1 MASVRPKAPSNGSP
15 AVPGRPALAL
25 VDEILTSESEHR
37 GSCGGGDGGDGG
49 DIDDFGAIEERYRP
63 LLRGR
68 ARAMCRNPDD
78 AEDLVQE
85 TLEHALAS
93 FARFQP
99 GTNARA
105 WLMRILGNVFLD
117 RIKHDGVV
125 SRAGPG
131 LTALQP
137 EPYQMILE
145 TIPDSALYAAVE
157 ALDPPHR
164 QIIELCYLQQL
175 RRREA
180 AEKLGLSISAVTG
193 RVMQALKRLRA
204 TLTSSS
210 QDDDHDHH
218 V

>member
-1 MASVRPKAPSNGSP
+1 MASVRPQSPPKGSP
-15 AVPGRPALAL
+15 ASPERAALAL
-25 VDEILTSESEHR
+25 VDEITDHS
-37 GSCGGGDGGDGG
+37 DGEDT
-49 DIDDFGAIEERYRP
+49 DFAAIADRHRP
-63 LLRGR
+63 LLRSR
-68 ARAMCRNPDD
+68 ARGICRNPDD

-85 TLEHALAS
+85 TLAHALAS
-93 FARFQP
+93 FDQFRP

-125 SRAGPG
+125 NRAGPG
-131 LTALQP
+131 LAALQP
-137 EPYQMILE
+137 ESYQVILE

-157 ALDPPHR
+157 SLDPPHR
-164 QIIELCYLQQL
+164 EIIELCYLQQL